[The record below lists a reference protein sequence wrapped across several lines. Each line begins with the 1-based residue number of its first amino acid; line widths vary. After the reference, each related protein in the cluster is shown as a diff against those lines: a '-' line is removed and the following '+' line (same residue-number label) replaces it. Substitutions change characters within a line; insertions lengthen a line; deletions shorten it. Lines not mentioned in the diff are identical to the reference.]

1 MSAATTASL
10 NAPVLNVKELR
21 ILTSWAEALA
31 EVVFAGSER
40 LETCL
45 ADAFAGAPW
54 RVELGVPEPS
64 PRLRAAIAEIGNAAR
79 RATAADALPTMSAL
93 VAEVEQNGDGV
104 AALSPRAL
112 QSRIA
117 ARAAAPSGASSRDY
131 ARALQVDPSAMHNV
145 PREAFEGMRPALLCR
160 RRERAACSVL
170 RPGLASVCHCRTTR
184 GRVMSIDPNTT
195 AVVLIEYQNDFTS
208 EGGVLHD
215 AVSEVMDKTDM
226 LANSQRV
233 AQAARAA
240 GATVMHALITFAS
253 GYGEISSHPYGILK
267 GVVDGNAFVKGSWG
281 AAIVDDLAPA
291 EGDIVVEGK
300 RGLDTFAST
309 NLDFILRSKG
319 ITTIALGGFLTN
331 CCVES
336 TMRSGYEN
344 GYRVI
349 TLSDCVAAT
358 SPEEHDNALKYD
370 FPMFSEPMNST
381 EFITELGG

>member
-1 MSAATTASL
+1 
-10 NAPVLNVKELR
+10 
-21 ILTSWAEALA
+21 
-31 EVVFAGSER
+31 
-40 LETCL
+40 
-45 ADAFAGAPW
+45 
-54 RVELGVPEPS
+54 
-64 PRLRAAIAEIGNAAR
+64 
-79 RATAADALPTMSAL
+79 
-93 VAEVEQNGDGV
+93 
-104 AALSPRAL
+104 
-112 QSRIA
+112 
-117 ARAAAPSGASSRDY
+117 
-131 ARALQVDPSAMHNV
+131 
-145 PREAFEGMRPALLCR
+145 
-160 RRERAACSVL
+160 
-170 RPGLASVCHCRTTR
+170 
-184 GRVMSIDPNTT
+184 
-195 AVVLIEYQNDFTS
+195 
-208 EGGVLHD
+208 
-215 AVSEVMDKTDM
+215 
-226 LANSQRV
+226 
-233 AQAARAA
+233 
-240 GATVMHALITFAS
+240 MHAPITFAS

-381 EFITELGG
+381 DFITELGG